1 MKCLKNQKT
10 NNIIRVSDVQANQM
24 AGNTWKYVAKSEW
37 KSLTRVPSTEQQ
49 VVESEKK
56 EKTISKKQARR
67 AKFKTDETKA

>member
-10 NNIIRVSDVQANQM
+10 GDIIRVSDVQANQM
-24 AGNTWKYVAKSEW
+24 AGITWKYVTKSEW
-37 KSLTRVPSTEQQ
+37 KAIARIPSTEQQ

-67 AKFKTDETKA
+67 AKFRTDETKA

>member
-10 NNIIRVSDVQANQM
+10 GNIIRVSDTQASQM
-24 AGNTWKYVAKSEW
+24 EGITWQYVTKSEW
-37 KSLTRVPSTEQQ
+37 KAVTRVPSTGQQ

-67 AKFKTDETKA
+67 AKFKTEQ